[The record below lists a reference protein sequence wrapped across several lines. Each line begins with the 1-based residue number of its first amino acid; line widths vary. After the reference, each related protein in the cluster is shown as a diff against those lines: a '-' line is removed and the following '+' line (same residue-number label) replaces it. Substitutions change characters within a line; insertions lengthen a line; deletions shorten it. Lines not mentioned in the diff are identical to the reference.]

1 MAGSLQDQ
9 LLKAGLTDDK
19 KLKQVSKDK
28 RKQKKRKRHDPGAA
42 VDEVKIAARQALE
55 EKTRRSQ
62 ELAREQNL
70 EADKRAIAAQIR
82 QLIVVNRLPRNG
94 CEIPYNFTDGKLIKK
109 LYVNTVMQLHLSRG
123 LLAIVRLDDGYELVP
138 DQVAV
143 KISERD
149 DTSIVLR
156 NDPTQSQLEEE
167 GEDDPYADYKIP
179 DDLMW

>member
-28 RKQKKRKRHDPGAA
+28 RKQKKRKRNDP
-42 VDEVKIAARQALE
+42 VDDEVKMAARKALE

-82 QLIVVNRLPRNG
+82 QLILVNRLPRNG

-109 LYVNTVMQLHLSRG
+109 LYVNAVMQQHLSRG

-138 DQVAV
+138 DQIAG
-143 KISERD
+143 KIGERD

-156 NDPTQSQLEEE
+156 NDPAQLQLEEE
-167 GEDDPYADYKIP
+167 NEDDPYADYKIP

>member
-19 KLKQVSKDK
+19 KLKQLSKDK

-42 VDEVKIAARQALE
+42 VDEVKLAAQQALE
-55 EKTRRSQ
+55 EKARRSR

-70 EADKRAIAAQIR
+70 EAEKRAIAAQIR
-82 QLIVVNRLPRNG
+82 QLIVVNRVSRDG
-94 CEIPYNFTDGKLIKK
+94 CDIPYNFSDGKLIKK
-109 LYVNTVMQLHLSRG
+109 LYVNAAMQLHLSRG
-123 LLAIVRLDDGYELVP
+123 QLAIVRLDDGYELVP
-138 DQVAV
+138 EQVAG

-149 DTSIVLR
+149 ASCIVLR
-156 NDPTQSQLEEE
+156 NDPGQQKAEEDE
-167 GEDDPYADYKIP
+167 NDPYADYKIP